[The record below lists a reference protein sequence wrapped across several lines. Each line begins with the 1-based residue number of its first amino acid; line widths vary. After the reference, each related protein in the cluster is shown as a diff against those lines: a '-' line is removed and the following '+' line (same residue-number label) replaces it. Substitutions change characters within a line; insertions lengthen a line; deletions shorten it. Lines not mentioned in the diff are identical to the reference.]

1 MIIPLLTDRPG
12 FYASPNHDAIILK
25 TPAGHFRMCGW
36 NYAARKFAT
45 RDMTED
51 ITDEWWPI
59 TVSAART
66 QLASV
71 PATREC
77 AKTTSIHQHE
87 IISASFFSRASTFI
101 NSLVELHK
109 LDSNTQ

>member
-25 TPAGHFRMCGW
+25 TAAGQLRLCGW

-45 RDMTED
+45 SDMTKAPTED
-51 ITDEWWPI
+51 WWPI
-59 TVSAART
+59 TVPAAILH
-66 QLASV
+66 LANA

-87 IISASFFSRASTFI
+87 IISASFFSRASAFI
-101 NSLVELHK
+101 DSLCTLHD
-109 LDSNTQ
+109 LHRN

>member
-25 TPAGHFRMCGW
+25 TPAGQLRLCGW

-45 RDMTED
+45 SDMTKAPTED
-51 ITDEWWPI
+51 WWPI
-59 TVSAART
+59 TVPAARV
-66 QLASV
+66 QFASI
-71 PATREC
+71 PAPRAC

-87 IISASFFSRASTFI
+87 IISASFFSRASAFI
-101 NSLVELHK
+101 DSLCTLHNIK
-109 LDSNTQ
+109 